1 MNEDYDDRHYDVD
14 HPAWRRPAPRAR
26 SATMTLYSWQDP
38 AWVFMTAIACATPF
52 ILAALFAPALLSLAP
67 TVDMIAPIADARAV
81 AAGVTSAAGAQS
93 PFHLMLLLAGDVFF
107 DAPGRIHLAAKA
119 FAAVLVAYPLAYF
132 AAARFPAAQTV
143 LMVVGL
149 AAFTAAPF
157 AGPVEIALAFFMVL
171 ATALLCAPADE
182 RRSRARYEGA
192 LSGVILFVL
201 WTAHPVFALLG
212 FMALSACPFVTGRGG
227 LDRYVSAL
235 FMAVLLAGVAEL
247 LAPGLNLA
255 RADAASGLFNGTGE
269 LASAAGV
276 WGLAGVAVST
286 GIVLFASAVFGGGD
300 HAKGWATAIG
310 FLVLS
315 FVGARIAGAQ
325 TLPLFILAA
334 AMASLSVQSPFY
346 DGVFRAHDRASVAI
360 AGSVAALTLFW
371 TAALIIQSAGQ
382 FTLQSRA
389 AASAPADIRAQLG
402 LVQPGGPTIARWIEE
417 GRFSTPEARELFAL
431 APVDQSAML
440 LEAVARARA
449 LTDGGVDVAI
459 LTGPD
464 IACVIAGRRE
474 CAVDGPAAAGAAN
487 VVFVPRLD
495 VDAGTADAKGR
506 SEALL
511 YTQFKMVE
519 RTPLWE
525 IWVRRG
531 YALPAGLSVT
541 KVGLPK

>member
-1 MNEDYDDRHYDVD
+1 MSEHYDEPVYD
-14 HPAWRRPAPRAR
+14 IEHPAWRPAPRAR

-38 AWVFMTAIACATPF
+38 AWVFFTALVCAAPF
-52 ILAALFAPALLSLAP
+52 VIAALFSPALLSLAP
-67 TVDMIAPIADARAV
+67 TVDMIAPISHARAV
-81 AAGVTSAAGAQS
+81 AAGAAPIAQAES
-93 PFHLMLLLAGDVFF
+93 PFNLMLLLAGDVFF

-119 FAAVLVAYPLAYF
+119 FAAALVVYPLAYF
-132 AAARFPAAQTV
+132 SAARFPAAQTV
-143 LMVVGL
+143 LMVAGV
-149 AAFTAAPF
+149 AAFAAGPF
-157 AGPVEIALAFFMVL
+157 AGPTEIALAFFIVL

-192 LSGVILFVL
+192 LSGAILFIL

-212 FMALSACPFVTGRGG
+212 FLALSACPFVTGRGG

-235 FMAVLLAGVAEL
+235 FAAVLLAGAAEVL
-247 LAPGLNLA
+247 ARGAEPCAGERRFRSFGAPGQ
-255 RADAASGLFNGTGE
+255 

-286 GIVLFASAVFGGGD
+286 GIVLFASAVFGGGE
-300 HAKGWATAIG
+300 HAKGWATAAV

-315 FVGARIAGAQ
+315 FIGARIAGAQ
-325 TLPLFILAA
+325 TLPLFVLAG
-334 AMASLSVQSPFY
+334 AMASLSVYSPFY
-346 DGVFRAHDRASVAI
+346 DGVFRAHDRASIAI
-360 AGSVAALTLFW
+360 AGSVAALSLFW
-371 TAALIIQSAGQ
+371 TAALVIQSAGQ
-382 FTLQSRA
+382 FTLQYRA
-389 AASAPADIRAQLG
+389 AATAPADIRAELG

-440 LEAVARARA
+440 LEAASRARA
-449 LTDGGVDVAI
+449 LSDEGVEVAI

-464 IACVIAGRRE
+464 IACVIASSRD
-474 CAVDGPAAAGAAN
+474 CAIDGPAAAGTAN

-495 VDAGTADAKGR
+495 VDAGTAAAKGR

-531 YALPAGLSVT
+531 YALPAS
-541 KVGLPK
+541 LPVSTLNLRS